1 MNNAWTVSDYDALAV
16 VDDPAERLH
25 KGWLESLLRD
35 IDAAPK
41 LMEAIRAAVAAHPGK
56 LAVGTLK
63 TQYYA
68 WKKFGTAGLVD
79 RRRLRRFSKVSAWV
93 ECYMTYCE
101 RHNRNNKG
109 GWRDMI
115 DDLWSGKVLPHGVGD
130 WRDAWRS
137 ENPQRAVPPVCP
149 EGWFP
154 KCARYETLQR
164 SVKTNPDYLFQLAAS
179 RKGRKAAHEFLI
191 PVLKTRIGLEPGQ
204 VLECDD
210 LHIDAEVVMPG
221 LGRIARPQKF
231 VIYDIASGF
240 QTASTMRPQYPETKG
255 EKRNS
260 LKEREFRMLHAY
272 QLTDVGIHKTGAR
285 IVVEHGTTAIREPLE
300 RRVRS
305 IPVYG
310 SLISYDRSG
319 ILAEAVHAG
328 MFKGDGGGNFRI
340 KAYCEQ
346 AHRLEHS
353 RRAML
358 PGQVGQDAGHCPES
372 HAAMVKYDRLMM
384 DAVTKLPAE
393 QRDLVRYNL
402 CDWQT
407 FARLEMMLVDA
418 IYDDPDHRLEG
429 WAEKRVTVWRMSD
442 TDRWRPVGELDDM
455 NDTRRAA
462 IMAFLQSHPQH
473 IWNRSMTRREAWY
486 KGVRNLIKIPL
497 IELPLL
503 LDDRPVKEGGDAR
516 TVTVKKNGT
525 FGFVDQFY
533 YGPDEVIYHAT
544 CKTRAGYQAALVPGR
559 EYLFF
564 GTPVH
569 HDGGVIVEPES
580 GKVVGVAPA
589 YKRAPVYDR
598 EAILRAAGAQNAD
611 LAAKLLPIRGR
622 HQQEAEQ
629 RLALIGQNTDVL
641 AGRVRTDRTCGRDVP
656 EGTIDD
662 LYSDESEEA
671 EAQENVAEL
680 AQASTELFN

>member
-1 MNNAWTVSDYDALAV
+1 MKNALTVSNYDALAV

-25 KGWLESLLRD
+25 KGWLEALLRD
-35 IDAAPK
+35 IHAATNK
-41 LMEAIRAAVAAHPGK
+41 GEAMRAAVAANPGK
-56 LAVGTLK
+56 LAFGTLK

-68 WKKFGTAGLVD
+68 WKKYGTAGLVD
-79 RRRLRRFSKVSAWV
+79 RRKLRRFSKVSAWV

-101 RHNRNNKG
+101 RHNRSNLG
-109 GWRDMI
+109 AWRVMI
-115 DDLWSGKVLPHGVGD
+115 DDMWAGKVLPHGVGD
-130 WRDAWRS
+130 WRDAWRA
-137 ENPQRAVPPVCP
+137 ENPQKAVPAECP
-149 EGWFP
+149 ENWYP

-164 SVKTNPDYLFQLAAS
+164 SVKTNPDYLFQIAAS
-179 RKGRKAAHEFLI
+179 RKGRKNAHEFLL

-210 LHIDAEVVMPG
+210 LHIDAECVMPG
-221 LGRIARPQKF
+221 LGKIARPQKF

-240 QTASTMRPQYPETKG
+240 QTASTMRPQYPETTG
-255 EKRNS
+255 NRRNS

-272 QLTDVGIHKTGAR
+272 QLTDVGFHKAGVR
-285 IVVEHGTTAIREPLE
+285 IVVEHGTTAIREPVE
-300 RRVRS
+300 RRVKS

-319 ILAEAVHAG
+319 ILAEAVHG
-328 MFKGDGGGNFRI
+328 GFFKGDGGGNFRI

-358 PGQVGQDAGHCPES
+358 PGQVGQDADHRPES
-372 HAAMVKYDRLMM
+372 HAALVKYDQLIM
-384 DAVTKLPAE
+384 DAVMKLPE
-393 QRDLVRYNL
+393 ESRDLVRYNL

-418 IYDDPDHRLEG
+418 IYDDPNHRLEG
-429 WAEKRVTVWRMSD
+429 WAEKRVTVWRMSE
-442 TDRWRPVGELDDM
+442 TDRWHPVSELDDM
-455 NDTRRAA
+455 NDTQRAA

-473 IWNRSMTRREAWY
+473 VWNRAMTRREAWY

-497 IELPLL
+497 IELPLM
-503 LDDRPVKEGGDAR
+503 LDDRPWKAGGDAR

-559 EYLFF
+559 DYLFF

-569 HDGGVIVEPES
+569 PDGGVIVEPES
-580 GKVVGVAPA
+580 GKVIGVAPA

-598 EAILRAAGAQNAD
+598 EAILRAAGDQNAD
-611 LAAKLLPIRGR
+611 LAAKMLPIRGR

-629 RLALIGQNTDVL
+629 RLALIGNNASVL
-641 AGRVRTDRTCGRDVP
+641 SRKGAVAAEAETEEADDDVP
-656 EGTIDD
+656 DAMD
-662 LYSDESEEA
+662 VAA
-671 EAQENVAEL
+671 EAYARDGVHV
-680 AQASTELFN
+680 